1 MLAHMRLRGG
11 RLLRSSAGDTSTR
24 CCARNVLCS
33 LAFPPAPV
41 LGSAHSSAGPPASFA
56 GFTATITGPDFSCPF
71 ISGYGSSPSQSGP
84 ARRNPP
90 GRTRDLPASGTILL
104 YVMGSSTTAER
115 RRHRIAA
122 PHMLPSAPSTASASA
137 SFRLSRLYN
146 PPHTI
151 AVYASPQP
159 SPADMQHSLTGARY
173 GLPAPVFHR
182 LDRASLPGALRA
194 RAGLALQTLTLTRCA
209 GLSLSRKR

>member
-1 MLAHMRLRGG
+1 MLRPERALLSRISPGPRAWLRPLLRRSSGFVRRFHSYYHGARLLVSVHLRLR
-11 RLLRSSAGDTSTR
+11 LLT
-24 CCARNVLCS
+24 
-33 LAFPPAPV
+33 FPKR
-41 LGSAHSSAGPPASFA
+41 
-56 GFTATITGPDFSCPF
+56 TGAA
-71 ISGYGSSPSQSGP
+71 QP
-84 ARRNPP
+84 ARPD
-90 GRTRDLPASGTILL
+90 TRSPISHCSREGGGSDTILL

-194 RAGLALQTLTLTRCA
+194 RRARPAQALTLTCCA